1 MDSHKKKSKGI
12 RRSKRLYDTSVI
24 LLKIHRSMIKD
35 LQPLEASW
43 FSDPRNYVGPIYE
56 NWTSY
61 DYKKM
66 CQLEHLFKRTVLPTD
81 EDQKTVETRSLRT
94 FIECQST
101 FGIRRRTLRSNL
113 VVQRA
118 REIISGIIGEFDY
131 HEFFSMCKFGKKA
144 AKGLK
149 LKESYLD
156 VRVDRLNGSK
166 EQIEWFKAALCD
178 DIHLH
183 RAVRRG
189 LKKAQIVASLD
200 VNAVPKAFDKKR
212 IILPDSTIGGFLSTG
227 LGRLLRKLLEV
238 STHIKL
244 AKAQN
249 KHRHLAKASS
259 VSGANATLDM
269 KRASDSFVWEHI
281 TMLLPESWWP
291 VLEVVRTPLAK
302 VKFPDGHEES
312 IELGSYMLMG
322 SGHTFPLQSILF
334 YAISKAVLELLGS
347 RARVWVYGD
356 DIILPS
362 KFASYVIDLFD
373 DLGFTINTNKS
384 FVDGPFRESCGGDYH
399 RGIDVRPFMPE
410 HICSHVGAKE
420 YTQFLHKLYNGLL
433 FNDKLDDEV
442 QIRWEYEEIPE
453 TLDLILNEI
462 LSVWGELYPIPQE
475 WPDGEGVK
483 YIPLKY
489 GSLSR
494 KAVYQ
499 DGVWRY
505 FVLSSKADRR
515 KPHAERIYYWCW
527 LHGRKSDSG
536 WTEDPLKWDAE
547 GNGLLDNTGQEPVKG
562 SSKLCWITK

>member
-1 MDSHKKKSKGI
+1 MDSHKTKSKKI

-24 LLKIHRSMIKD
+24 LRKIHRSLIKD
-35 LQPLEASW
+35 LKPFEASW
-43 FSDPRNYVGPIYE
+43 FQNPRNYVGPIYE

-81 EDQKTVETRSLRT
+81 EDQRDVETRSLRS
-94 FIECQST
+94 FVDSQST
-101 FGIRRRTLRSNL
+101 FGIRRRTQRSTL

-131 HEFFSMCKFGKKA
+131 HKFFSMCKFGRKA
-144 AKGLK
+144 AKDLR

-156 VRVDRLNGSK
+156 IRVDRLNGSRD
-166 EQIEWFKAALCD
+166 QIEWFKAALCE

-189 LKKAQIVASLD
+189 LKKAKIVSSLD

-227 LGRLLRKLLEV
+227 LGRLLRMLLEV

-244 AKAQN
+244 AKAQD
-249 KHRHLAKASS
+249 KHRHLAQASS
-259 VSGANATLDM
+259 VSGDNATLDM

-281 TMLLPESWWP
+281 MLLLPESWWP
-291 VLEVVRTPLAK
+291 VLEVVRTPLAN
-302 VKFPDGHEES
+302 VKFPDGHEEL

-322 SGHTFPLQSILF
+322 SGHTFPLQTILF

-347 RARVWVYGD
+347 RARVYVYGD

-362 KFASYVIDLFD
+362 KHASYVIDLFD
-373 DLGFTINTNKS
+373 DLGFTINTKKS

-399 RGIDVRPFMPE
+399 RGVDVRPFMPE
-410 HICSHVGAKE
+410 HICSVIGAKE

-433 FNDKLDDEV
+433 FNDKLNDPTGKPVV
-442 QIRWEYEEIPE
+442 QVRWEYDEIPE
-453 TLDLILNEI
+453 TCDLILNEI
-462 LSVWGELYPIPQE
+462 MSIWGELYPIPQE

-489 GSLSR
+489 GSLVR
-494 KAVYQ
+494 KP
-499 DGVWRY
+499 VWKDWSWHY
-505 FVLSSKADRR
+505 FVLSDKHDRR
-515 KPHAERIYYWCW
+515 RPRAERIYYWCW

-536 WTEDPLKWDAE
+536 WTEDPLKWDAD
-547 GNGLLDNTGQEPVKG
+547 GRDRKSVV
-562 SSKLCWITK
+562 